1 MLYAIIAV
9 LTVALTVSLI
19 LLFDQRRQV
28 RDICRQLAFLKEQN
42 SNLLITTGI
51 GSKQVQE
58 LAEAINGMIVVWR
71 NNSDELMKNREV
83 LRNTIMSLSH
93 DIRTPLTSLTG
104 YFQLMNESTDEAEK
118 ERFRIIIENRITSL
132 KMILEE
138 LFTYARLQ
146 DENYILE
153 MTRQNLS
160 KLTYDALFG
169 YYEDFKEIKIEPV
182 VDIED
187 GIFINSNEEAIV
199 RILQNLIRNVLL
211 HSLSRVRFELKRLK
225 AAEGTDSGKYVE
237 LIVSNDVAKP
247 EDIVIERVF
256 ERFYK
261 AESERGKGSTGLG
274 LSIVKGLTEKLGG
287 SVKAERNG
295 DIFLIRVSLP
305 MVTSE
310 Q

>member
-1 MLYAIIAV
+1 
-9 LTVALTVSLI
+9 
-19 LLFDQRRQV
+19 
-28 RDICRQLAFLKEQN
+28 
-42 SNLLITTGI
+42 
-51 GSKQVQE
+51 
-58 LAEAINGMIVVWR
+58 
-71 NNSDELMKNREV
+71 
-83 LRNTIMSLSH
+83 
-93 DIRTPLTSLTG
+93 
-104 YFQLMNESTDEAEK
+104 MNESTDEAEK